1 MKSLIF
7 FLIMLAFSLAPA
19 ATSARDVP
27 EMSLIDATSKVK
39 VYYSFDHYANNPK
52 VTRTYI
58 SGDMLNAA
66 TGTNLLKNSTYN
78 VSNVAA
84 RLTGLLSLHTHSVST
99 SKNLRQDMEK
109 VASMK
114 AYERLMQTV
123 IDNREIHVFAHRTG
137 KTGIDELIVF
147 KFRDGY
153 CGRVI
158 QMTGKLK
165 TSDIAAIL
173 NLTK

>member
-1 MKSLIF
+1 MKRLLS
-7 FLIMLAFSLAPA
+7 FLIMLVAALAPA
-19 ATSARDVP
+19 AVSAKDAP
-27 EMSLIDATSKVK
+27 EMSYIDATSKVK

-52 VTRTYI
+52 VTRTYV
-58 SGDMLNAA
+58 SGDMLNAVS
-66 TGTNLLKNSTYN
+66 GTKLQKNSTYN
-78 VSNVAA
+78 VSGVVS

-99 SKNLRQDMEK
+99 SKRMRQDMEK
-109 VASMK
+109 IAAMK

-137 KTGIDELIVF
+137 KTGLDELVIF

-158 QMTGKLK
+158 QLTGKLK